1 MAKSLRKVSN
11 HRDDKQT
18 RVVSVDDALVSWRWV

>member
-11 HRDDKQT
+11 HRDDKQS
-18 RVVSVDDALVSWRWV
+18 RVASVYGALVNWR